1 LSYATV
7 KILTVKNLGFKVYKY
22 KYVFE
27 TAKSNWG
34 AGYKA
39 RGVRR
44 NNVQET
50 RNKETRTDTKY
61 RNTPIHYLPVS
72 VCQVPTAASE

>member
-27 TAKSNWG
+27 TAKSNR
-34 AGYKA
+34 AQDTRYKA
-39 RGVRR
+39 QGAR
-44 NNVQET
+44 NKKQGT
-50 RNKETRTDTKY
+50 RNKNQIQEYTY
-61 RNTPIHYLPVS
+61 RREWLSIAVTY
-72 VCQVPTAASE
+72 Q